1 MLDLLLGLAL
11 LGALLSGYRRGFI
24 RSAVRLAVLVAAL
37 WTGYRV
43 GPAGAG
49 LAESWTGT
57 DPLASRWISSA
68 AIFLVILAAGN
79 LAARRLADLLGS
91 LHPVDR
97 IAGGL
102 LSGAGFAAVAALLL
116 LLAAAVPSPP
126 PWMEGYLAESRAA
139 RLVEEQAAAAAPALS
154 RMLGDRLLESY
165 VNITRYIGEAQ
176 AVVEGEDRVDFPA
189 ADTASLTDRPAAAA
203 ELFDL
208 LNMTRIEDGA
218 GAVAWSEALAKV
230 AGRHGREMYEEG
242 FFSHASPA
250 TGMVGARL
258 QAEGIPF
265 RAAGENLALSPTV
278 DTAHEG
284 LLASPSHRA
293 AMLDPIFT
301 RVGISAI
308 EGPMGLMVVQVFT
321 G

>member
-1 MLDLLLGLAL
+1 MIDLLLGLAL
-11 LGALLSGYRRGFI
+11 LGALLAGYRRGFI
-24 RSAVRLAVLVAAL
+24 RSAARLAVLAAAL
-37 WTGYRV
+37 WTGYRA

-49 LAESWTGT
+49 LVESWTGSG
-57 DPLASRWISSA
+57 PLASRWISSA
-68 AIFLVILAAGN
+68 AIFLVILIGGR

-97 IAGGL
+97 TAGAL

-116 LLAAAVPSPP
+116 LLATAVPSPP
-126 PWMEGYLAESRAA
+126 PWLEGYLAESRAA
-139 RLVEEQAAAAAPALS
+139 RLVEEQAAAAAPAIS
-154 RMLGDRLLESY
+154 RILGDRLLESY
-165 VNITRYIGEAQ
+165 INITRYIGEAR
-176 AVVEGEDRVDFPA
+176 AVVEGGDRVDFPA

-203 ELFDL
+203 ALFDL
-208 LNMTRIEDGA
+208 LNMARIENGA
-218 GAVAWSEALAKV
+218 GAAAWSEALAEV

-242 FFSHASPA
+242 YFSHVSPVS
-250 TGMVGARL
+250 GMVGSRL
-258 QAEGIPF
+258 RAEGIPF

-293 AMLDPIFT
+293 AMLDPVFT

>member
-1 MLDLLLGLAL
+1 MIDLLLGLAL
-11 LGALLSGYRRGFI
+11 LGALLAGYRRGFI
-24 RSAVRLAVLVAAL
+24 RSAARLAVLAAAL
-37 WTGYRV
+37 WTGYRA

-49 LAESWTGT
+49 LVESWTGSG
-57 DPLASRWISSA
+57 PLASRWISSA
-68 AIFLVILAAGN
+68 AIFLVILIGGR

-97 IAGGL
+97 TAGAL

-116 LLAAAVPSPP
+116 LLATAVPSPP
-126 PWMEGYLAESRAA
+126 PWLEGYLAESRAV
-139 RLVEEQAAAAAPALS
+139 RLVEEQATAAAPAIS
-154 RMLGDRLLESY
+154 RILGDRLLESY
-165 VNITRYIGEAQ
+165 INITRYIGEAR
-176 AVVEGEDRVDFPA
+176 AVVEGGDRVDFPA

-203 ELFDL
+203 ALFDL
-208 LNMTRIEDGA
+208 LNMARIEDGA
-218 GAVAWSEALAKV
+218 GAAAWSEALAEV

-242 FFSHASPA
+242 YFSHVSPA
-250 TGMVGARL
+250 SGMVGNRL
-258 QAEGIPF
+258 RAEGIPF

-293 AMLDPIFT
+293 AMLDPVFT

>member
-11 LGALLSGYRRGFI
+11 LGALLAGYRRGFI
-24 RSAVRLAVLVAAL
+24 RSAARLAVLVAAL

-49 LAESWTGT
+49 MVESWTGSG
-57 DPLASRWISSA
+57 PLASRWISSA
-68 AIFLVILAAGN
+68 AIFLVILVGGK

-91 LHPVDR
+91 LHPIDR
-97 IAGGL
+97 IAGAL
-102 LSGAGFAAVAALLL
+102 LSGAGFAAMAALLL

-126 PWMEGYLAESRAA
+126 SWMEGYLAESRAA

-165 VNITRYIGEAQ
+165 VNLTRYIGEDQ
-176 AVVEGEDRVDFPA
+176 AVVEGGDRVDFPA
-189 ADTASLTDRPAAAA
+189 ADTGSLADRPAAAA
-203 ELFDL
+203 ALFDL
-208 LNMTRIEDGA
+208 LNMARIEDGA
-218 GAVAWSEALAKV
+218 GAVAWSEALAEV

-242 FFSHASPA
+242 YFSHVSPA
-250 TGMVGARL
+250 SGMVGNRL

-293 AMLDPIFT
+293 AMLDPVFT
-301 RVGISAI
+301 RVGISAV

>member
-1 MLDLLLGLAL
+1 MIDLLLGLAL
-11 LGALLSGYRRGFI
+11 LGALLAGYRRGFI
-24 RSAVRLAVLVAAL
+24 RSVARLAVLVAAL

-49 LAESWTGT
+49 LVESWTGS

-68 AIFLVILAAGN
+68 AIFLVILVGGR

-97 IAGGL
+97 TAGAL
-102 LSGAGFAAVAALLL
+102 LSGAGFAAMAALLL
-116 LLAAAVPSPP
+116 LLATAVPSPP
-126 PWMEGYLAESRAA
+126 PWLEGYLAESRAA
-139 RLVEEQAAAAAPALS
+139 RLVEEQAAAAAPAIS

-165 VNITRYIGEAQ
+165 VNITRYIGEAR

-189 ADTASLTDRPAAAA
+189 ADAASLTDRPAAAA
-203 ELFDL
+203 ALFDL
-208 LNMTRIEDGA
+208 LNMARIEDGA
-218 GAVAWSEALAKV
+218 GAAAWSEALAVV

-242 FFSHASPA
+242 YFSHVSPA
-250 TGMVGARL
+250 SGMVGSRL
-258 QAEGIPF
+258 RAEGIPF

-293 AMLDPIFT
+293 AMLDPVFT